1 MTIVRH
7 IIRFA
12 VAAIVLWIVGFI
24 VPGFQ
29 VSGFWSALLA
39 ALVIAAIGWGV
50 EAIAGRDISPFG
62 RGVVGFLVS
71 AAVIYVTQFI
81 VGGVRASVIGALLAA
96 LAIGVVDLFIPT
108 KVFATPDRNEDG
120 RRD

>member
-7 IIRFA
+7 LVRFI

-29 VSGFWSALLA
+29 VAGFGSAFLA
-39 ALVIAAIGWGV
+39 ALVIAALGWLI
-50 EAIAGRDISPFG
+50 ETFMGRDVSPYA

-71 AAVIYVTQFI
+71 AVVIYLTQFF
-81 VGGVRASVIGALLAA
+81 VAGVRASIIGALLAA
-96 LAIGVVDLFIPT
+96 LVIGIIDLFIPT
-108 KVFATPDRNEDG
+108 KARFGSPDRAEN
-120 RRD
+120 